1 MSKDYIDLLRQSYKK
16 LKSSIYFD
24 KTQLILRDKI
34 VRWESEEILTRRLK
48 RLQSNYKKILSKNC
62 LRKYVL
68 EFHTLLSQKAGKRNH
83 QIIMNLKA
91 VTLLYSSQTG

>member
-1 MSKDYIDLLRQSYKK
+1 MSKDYIDLLRQSYQK

-48 RLQSNYKKILSKNC
+48 RLQSNYKKILSNNC

-68 EFHTLLSQKAGKRNH
+68 EFHTLLSQKDWKRNH

-91 VTLLYSSQTG
+91 ATLLYSSQTC